1 MESSIVDVEQGREC
15 CVARQSR
22 SDVDDY
28 EVRSEDLDDQGKVVR
43 SVEVDER
50 LTRDEVHMKRVMT
63 KAKERCAIIELRYA

>member
-43 SVEVDER
+43 TWKS
-50 LTRDEVHMKRVMT
+50 T
-63 KAKERCAIIELRYA
+63 KG